1 MKWLFKIKY
10 KIIYLTQRIS
20 KFKLLCPIKLIDKG
34 FIVKIK
40 KIKFKIWNIKK
51 INIILYL
58 LFLFL
63 INKNINII
71 IIIIRI
77 PIIALRI
84 TIIIFFVLFDS
95 GSGGVG
101 SIFSSGSIISSE
113 QISILHLLL
122 L

>member
-1 MKWLFKIKY
+1 MDKVIWTLIFFVLNKWFYILFWT
-10 KIIYLTQRIS
+10 IISFS
-20 KFKLLCPIKLIDKG
+20 KSIFSTEFTPNVFLE
-34 FIVKIK
+34 
-40 KIKFKIWNIKK
+40 
-51 INIILYL
+51 
-58 LFLFL
+58 FLFL